1 MLSIDLKILQTGCL
15 LVCHGEV
22 ISAKEADYLLRLLI
36 REDKGD
42 VIHDLTG
49 IKNINAHGLSVII
62 AAYEMLASCHR
73 RLFLKSATADLVR
86 ALQQRHLNVMF
97 ALDSGPTTAP
107 SSSVQ

>member
-22 ISAKEADYLLRLLI
+22 INAKEADYLLRLLI

-42 VIHDLTG
+42 VILDLTG

-73 RLFLKSATADLVR
+73 RLFLKSPSTDLVR
-86 ALQQRHLNVMF
+86 ALQRRHLDAIVQI
-97 ALDSGPTTAP
+97 DSRQTA